1 MNVPAP
7 GLAILKEKDGAS
19 RPGSY
24 RGEIAGL
31 FEEIADVL
39 NRSSMTLIFFL
50 IVAASLRCASA
61 ADAWPQ
67 FRGPSGDGYAVA
79 DALPITWSETE
90 NVAWKTPI
98 HGRGW
103 SSPVVWG
110 EQVWMTTATE
120 DGHEMFAVCVA
131 FDSGKILHDVNV
143 FTNEEIVQKMGP
155 TNSYA
160 SPTPVIEEGRVYVHF
175 GVYGTACLDTTTGK
189 VLWQRRD
196 IHCDHFVGPG
206 SSPILWDDLMIFHM
220 DGIDVQYVIALDK
233 QTGRTVWKTARSV
246 DFTGIPGDFRK
257 AYSTPLVIET
267 GSTQQL
273 ISIGAQ
279 GSYAYAPA
287 TGEELWRVRHKGF
300 SNVSRPL
307 FGHGLVYVNSAYPKA
322 SLIAVRPDGRG
333 DVTQSHV
340 AWKFSKGVPVKPSP
354 VLVGGWIF
362 AVSDKGI
369 ATCIEATTGELIWQ
383 ERLGGQYSASPIHAD
398 GRIYFFSH
406 DGKATV
412 IEAAGEYKELAVNQ
426 LDAGFM
432 ASPAVA
438 GNALILRTKTHL
450 YRVE

>member
-110 EQVWMTTATE
+110 AQVWMTTATAN
-120 DGHEMFAVCVA
+120 GHDMFAVCVA

-196 IHCDHFVGPG
+196 IHCDHFV
-206 SSPILWDDLMIFHM
+206 
-220 DGIDVQYVIALDK
+220 
-233 QTGRTVWKTARSV
+233 
-246 DFTGIPGDFRK
+246 
-257 AYSTPLVIET
+257 
-267 GSTQQL
+267 
-273 ISIGAQ
+273 
-279 GSYAYAPA
+279 
-287 TGEELWRVRHKGF
+287 
-300 SNVSRPL
+300 
-307 FGHGLVYVNSAYPKA
+307 
-322 SLIAVRPDGRG
+322 
-333 DVTQSHV
+333 
-340 AWKFSKGVPVKPSP
+340 
-354 VLVGGWIF
+354 
-362 AVSDKGI
+362 
-369 ATCIEATTGELIWQ
+369 
-383 ERLGGQYSASPIHAD
+383 
-398 GRIYFFSH
+398 
-406 DGKATV
+406 
-412 IEAAGEYKELAVNQ
+412 
-426 LDAGFM
+426 
-432 ASPAVA
+432 
-438 GNALILRTKTHL
+438 
-450 YRVE
+450 